1 MIEIFLAVGVAG
13 GIALPLVTALIIAH
27 HRLAV
32 VVPQREGELA
42 QSLPQANC
50 GGCGYPSCGAYARA
64 VHRGEAPV
72 TRCSVGGPDVAT
84 QLAEIMGVSLVANFP
99 FRPVIHCAARQSERL
114 KQAPYVGVS
123 RCAAAQHVGGFQG
136 CTYGCLG
143 LGDCVESCE
152 YDAMTL
158 VDGLPVIDYANCV
171 GCGACVRAC
180 PRDLIE
186 QIPFKTEQ
194 MMVVACANHDPA
206 KSVREVCEVGCIG
219 CSLCARKMPQLLEM
233 HELLPKIDYDSYPPD
248 ADVSPALSSC
258 PMRSLVVFGQPPL
271 NASGMEAEMAQSSS
285 ESRP

>member
-1 MIEIFLAVGVAG
+1 MIEILLAVGVAG
-13 GIALPLVTALIIAH
+13 GIALPLVLALILAH

-32 VVPQREGELA
+32 EVPQREGELA
-42 QSLPQANC
+42 EALPQANC
-50 GGCGYPSCGAYARA
+50 GGCGYPSCAAYARA
-64 VHRGEAPV
+64 VHRGGESV
-72 TRCSVGGPDVAT
+72 TRCTVGGPDVAAR
-84 QLAEIMGVSLVANFP
+84 LAELMGVSLTANYP

-123 RCAAAQHVGGFQG
+123 RCAAAQHVGGVQG

-158 VDGLPVIDYANCV
+158 VEGLPVIDYAKCV

-206 KSVREVCEVGCIG
+206 KSVREVCQVGCIG
-219 CSLCARKMPQLLEM
+219 CSLCARKMPHLLAM
-233 HELLPKIDYDSYPPD
+233 DELLPKIDYDSYPPD
-248 ADVSPALSSC
+248 ADVSPAISSC
-258 PMRSLVVFGQPPL
+258 PMRSLVVFGAPPVE
-271 NASGMEAEMAQSSS
+271 GS
-285 ESRP
+285 ESEEEAASTLVDR